1 MTNSH
6 LVVVGSGIA
15 GLYGALLAAES
26 GVRVTLL
33 TKGTLAQSNT
43 HQAQGGI
50 CAVLAEGEAAPG
62 DTVEAHIA
70 DTLKAGAGQ
79 CDFEA
84 VRILCTEAA
93 ADIAALERLGVHFD
107 RDAAGHRA
115 LGLEG
120 AHSAARILHAGG
132 DATGAAIANG
142 LIAAIRGQAA
152 LGLITLL
159 EGCFATELLAATNA
173 APSDGHSDAG
183 QNEHQDAYDVGTP
196 PRAAI
201 AGIAYLDA
209 GNERQTLRADAVLL
223 ATGGAGQLFEFT
235 TNPEVATGDG
245 VALAWHTGAELA
257 NLEYFQFHPTALAVG
272 TNFLISEAVRGAGA
286 VLRDASGEAFMPRYH
301 PEGDLAPRDVVS
313 RSIAAHLGALA
324 GNARSAGQ
332 LTGAPAAVSAAA
344 SAAPAHVFLD
354 ATGIEA
360 ANGEGYLARRF
371 PTIDAATAKMGF
383 DWRRDWLP
391 VAPAAHYWMG
401 GVVTDRQG
409 RTTVPGLYAAGE
421 VACTGVHGANRL
433 ASNSLLEGLVFSRR
447 AVADFISQD
456 QPTAL
461 SATTS
466 LSGTTAPDPHGTYD
480 GATPLEGIRTHPA
493 GPGRETLR
501 HLMGQHAG
509 VVRDSQGLQR
519 LVTALSQI
527 PVLGGRRSLRRQMED
542 ENLQLVAELLAHAAR
557 ARENSVGAHFRS
569 DFPQAPM
576 SQQAPMSAHALAAA
590 PIQQASRTSRRW
602 VNPDA
607 SLTTIET
614 QRESETV

>member
-15 GLYGALLAAES
+15 GLYGALLAAEAGS
-26 GVRVTLL
+26 RVTLL

-43 HQAQGGI
+43 HHAQGGI

-62 DTVEAHIA
+62 DSVEAHIA

-79 CDFEA
+79 CDPEA

-93 ADIAALERLGVHFD
+93 ADIAALERFGVRFD
-107 RDAAGHRA
+107 RDASGRRS

-142 LIAAIRGQAA
+142 LIAAIREQAA

-159 EGCFATELLAATNA
+159 ENSFATELLAANPEA
-173 APSDGHSDAG
+173 ANPEEPETEADDG
-183 QNEHQDAYDVGTP
+183 GTF
-196 PRAAI
+196 PRAPI
-201 AGIAYLDA
+201 AGIAYLDSA
-209 GNERQTLRADAVLL
+209 DVPQTLAADAVLL

-235 TNPEVATGDG
+235 TNPHVATGDG
-245 VALAWHTGAELA
+245 VALAWRAGAVLA
-257 NLEYFQFHPTALAVG
+257 DLEYFQFHPTALAVG
-272 TNFLISEAVRGAGA
+272 QNFLISEAVRGAGA
-286 VLRDASGEAFMPRYH
+286 VLRDASGEAFMTRYH

-324 GNARSAGQ
+324 ENARIAGEPE
-332 LTGAPAAVSAAA
+332 G
-344 SAAPAHVFLD
+344 PAHVFLD
-354 ATGIEA
+354 ASGIEE
-360 ANGEGYLARRF
+360 ANGAGYLARRF
-371 PTIDAATAKMGF
+371 PTIDAATAKLGF

-401 GVVTDRQG
+401 GVTTDLHG
-409 RTTVPGLYAAGE
+409 RTTVPRLYAAGE

-447 AVADFISQD
+447 AVVAFTSPD
-456 QPTAL
+456 QQASTDQHAWPTKFKTAMHDAATAL
-461 SATTS
+461 
-466 LSGTTAPDPHGTYD
+466 
-480 GATPLEGIRTHPA
+480 ERIRNHPA
-493 GPGRETLR
+493 GLGRETLR
-501 HLMGQHAG
+501 HVMGQHAA
-509 VVRDSQGLQR
+509 VVRDTKGLQ
-519 LVTALSQI
+519 LVETALHKEAALHS
-527 PVLGGRRSLRRQMED
+527 VGHSGSETRSLRQELED
-542 ENLQLVAELLAHAAR
+542 QNLQLVAALLVRASL
-557 ARENSVGAHFRS
+557 ARENSVGAHYRA
-569 DFPQAPM
+569 DFPQGPDV
-576 SQQAPMSAHALAAA
+576 PLGSATRDSNH
-590 PIQQASRTSRRW
+590 W

-607 SLTTIET
+607 RLTTIEP